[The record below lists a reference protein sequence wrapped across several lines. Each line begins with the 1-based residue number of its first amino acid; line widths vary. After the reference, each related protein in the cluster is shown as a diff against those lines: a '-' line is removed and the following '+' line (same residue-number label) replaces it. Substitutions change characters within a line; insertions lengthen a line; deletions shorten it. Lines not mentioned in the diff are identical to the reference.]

1 MSEMSLSDV
10 VLRHQEPPERQGGRR
25 SARKQE
31 KRRKKRRR
39 RTFLAIILSVALIA
53 GAGAVAYV
61 GLRPIIDRLTEP
73 DDYAGGG
80 TGEVQVKIAPGS
92 SGAGIGDVLQSQ
104 GVVKTQKAFVDQVRR
119 DSERA
124 GRIQPGTYQLKR
136 EMSAA
141 AALAALLDPAS
152 RLKLTVTIPEGK
164 RVPETLDILSEQL
177 GMPRGDFQSAIRDP
191 AAIGLTTPT
200 TSTRPEDRVEGFL
213 FPSTYDFEPD
223 VTPVEVLRRMVA
235 EADKVLDAAG
245 VPEAR
250 RHEVMTKAAL
260 VEGEAGTA
268 EDMPKVARVV
278 ENRLEINR
286 PLEFDSTVSYATNK
300 FNVTTTAQ
308 DRQSRSPYN
317 TYRVVGLP
325 RGPIE
330 SPGRDA
336 IEAVLNPEPGPWVF
350 FVTVNPDTGETRF
363 AETEA
368 EHLANVE
375 IFRQW
380 LRDNP

>member
-10 VLRHQEPPERQGGRR
+10 VLRHQEPPERNGGRR

-31 KRRKKRRR
+31 KRRKRRRR
-39 RTFLAIILSVALIA
+39 RTFLAIILSVVLIG

-73 DDYAGGG
+73 DDYAGAG

-92 SGAGIGDVLQSQ
+92 SGAGIGDVLQTQ
-104 GVVKTQKAFVDQVRR
+104 GVVKTQKAFVDQARR
-119 DSERA
+119 DDRA
-124 GRIQPGTYQLKR
+124 GRIQPGTYLMKR

-164 RVPETLDILSEQL
+164 RVPQTLDILSEQL
-177 GMPRGDFQSAIRDP
+177 GMPRGEFQSAIRDP
-191 AAIGLTTPT
+191 AAIGVTTPT
-200 TSTRPEDRVEGFL
+200 DSTRPEDRVEGFL
-213 FPSTYDFEPD
+213 YPSTYDFEPD
-223 VTPVEVLRRMVA
+223 VTPLEVLRRMVA
-235 EADKVLDAAG
+235 ESDKVLDAAG
-245 VPEAR
+245 VQPAR
-250 RHEVMTKAAL
+250 RHEVVTKAAL
-260 VEGEAGTA
+260 VEAEAGTA

-278 ENRLEINR
+278 ENRLDGNMQ
-286 PLEFDSTVSYATNK
+286 LQFDSTVSYATNK
-300 FNVTTTAQ
+300 FNVTTTPQ

-317 TYRVVGLP
+317 TYKVFGLP

-330 SPGRDA
+330 SPGREA
-336 IEAVLNPEPGPWVF
+336 IEAVLNPAPGAWLF

-368 EHLANVE
+368 EHNANRA
-375 IFRQW
+375 IFQQW